1 MTFQSFCL
9 VARVLGPE
17 FVSPLWLVLPDL
29 EEQRPLGILVSD
41 EEGRRPMCNMQS
53 YLTFFK
59 CFKKLPKHVKHLRT
73 ILVFVVSCPSS
84 GLIEWIHVKF
94 ALIARMS

>member
-9 VARVLGPE
+9 VARVLGSE

-29 EEQRPLGILVSD
+29 DEQRPLGILVSD
-41 EEGRRPMCNMQS
+41 EIGRRPMCNMQS

-59 CFKKLPKHVKHLRT
+59 CFKKLPKRAKRLRT

-84 GLIEWIHVKF
+84 GLIEWIM
-94 ALIARMS
+94 LNLP